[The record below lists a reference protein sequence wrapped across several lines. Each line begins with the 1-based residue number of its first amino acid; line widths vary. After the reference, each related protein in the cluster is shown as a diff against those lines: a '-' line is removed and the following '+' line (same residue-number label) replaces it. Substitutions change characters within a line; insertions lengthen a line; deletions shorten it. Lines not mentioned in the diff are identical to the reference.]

1 MLSDAYA
8 GQRQALAGLPCPER
22 SSKRRCY
29 SFTFLY
35 VDALPGDDSHA
46 GADAGRDSFPGEI
59 QQRPVGTSENRP
71 AQPVILFFRF
81 GVKADGNGVKAC
93 CFQFCDNVPAGIHQ
107 GCMAIGIQPD
117 GYSPLVQPLGYAEHR
132 IKPASG
138 LAETGK
144 NHFFIFRKF
153 EAGEFA
159 DYFFLR
165 RFPGKTEV
173 VAVNAVAVIPD
184 AEYTSGAA
192 LVGDVEV
199 KVAERFITDRIL
211 AGRNVFVPVR
221 RVAVLCFQFVLLI
234 ARFPSTVARNNK
246 LTG

>member
-1 MLSDAYA
+1 MLMRGS
-8 GQRQALAGLPCPER
+8 GRHLPGSPCPEG

-35 VDALPGDDSHA
+35 VDALPGDNSHA

-81 GVKADGNGVKAC
+81 GVKAHGNGVKAC
-93 CFQFCDNVPAGIHQ
+93 CFQLCDNVPAGIHQ

-117 GYSPLVQPLGYAEHR
+117 GDSSLVQPFRYAEHS
-132 IKPASG
+132 IKPARG
-138 LAETGK
+138 LAETGE

-211 AGRNVFVPVR
+211 AWRNGFVPVR
-221 RVAVLCFQFVLLI
+221 RVAVLFFQFVLL
-234 ARFPSTVARNNK
+234 AVRFPSPVARNNT